1 MYISVLM
8 VQMVVFFWTHEL
20 CIWSFVHS
28 SQHLRRNL
36 PDWSGTNGKCQKATV
51 QMHCITFLLQILT
64 AVGDVTKEEDCKKI
78 VDKTLEKFGRIDVVV
93 YNCLHFQ
100 KKDSGL

>member
-1 MYISVLM
+1 
-8 VQMVVFFWTHEL
+8 
-20 CIWSFVHS
+20 
-28 SQHLRRNL
+28 
-36 PDWSGTNGKCQKATV
+36 
-51 QMHCITFLLQILT
+51 MHCITFLLQILT